1 MVNEKTGFGVPSGV
15 GVKAGQ
21 RTGGGLGWV

>member
-1 MVNEKTGFGVPSGV
+1 MADEKTDSGVPSGV